1 MFPSISATQL
11 FCAVKA
17 QLFLRVDYRTVPCGV
32 TRPLLLRVTYSTDR
46 THKIRDDD
54 VCTVLFF
61 LPFSS
66 YSVNLAS
73 MLMIRLQRTGR
84 KHEPTF
90 RVVLTD
96 SKNGPKSGKYLK
108 NLGWYDTRLK
118 NDAAKQ
124 LDVEQVKHWMSKGAK
139 LSLTLHN
146 FLISQKVIE
155 GKKLNALPKKTV
167 QKKKEEAVAEA
178 PKVEV
183 KKEEVT
189 EPAAETAPAEA
200 KKEAVGESAS
210 KQAPVEVKKEESIPS
225 PTVQL
230 PFICKG
236 DTFQTT

>member
-1 MFPSISATQL
+1 
-11 FCAVKA
+11 
-17 QLFLRVDYRTVPCGV
+17 
-32 TRPLLLRVTYSTDR
+32 
-46 THKIRDDD
+46 
-54 VCTVLFF
+54 
-61 LPFSS
+61 
-66 YSVNLAS
+66 

-124 LDVEQVKHWMSKGAK
+124 LDVAEIKKFMANGAK

-167 QKKKEEAVAEA
+167 QKRE
-178 PKVEV
+178 
-183 KKEEVT
+183 
-189 EPAAETAPAEA
+189 EPAAEKAAAPAPVSTET
-200 KKEAVGESAS
+200 VAS
-210 KQAPVEVKKEESIPS
+210 PGRKSCYTDGSTARLYSFTNIIFYDYAERSGVPRLRYQGI
-225 PTVQL
+225 
-230 PFICKG
+230 G
-236 DTFQTT
+236 